1 MDDMLSAAPPD
12 LEPLLRP
19 ISPDAPS
26 GRSLR
31 YEPLYDQIRE
41 ARREDDSTLPQGVW
55 QTALKRAN
63 WAQVAE
69 LCQQALAHE
78 SKDLQLAAWLT
89 EARGIQQGFPG
100 VERGL
105 RLTTALVERF
115 WDSLW
120 PALEEGDEEAR
131 LAPLAWLDDK
141 LSLVLARVPIV
152 KTRVPGAVSHDF
164 ADWQRILHHEKQRG
178 TREDAP
184 VEEEANANEATSSP
198 LTRDVFLGTA
208 AQMPTSAVD
217 ALARQVATALEAS
230 SALEQSLDSRLGRI
244 GAVLRRTRSVLGDIQ
259 ALAATLRADSSR
271 EEPGEMTRALS
282 DTEDAPVAASG
293 PGRPRAIGSREE
305 AYQLLTLAS
314 DYLRRT
320 EPHSPVAYLVKR
332 AVSWGQMPLHQLL
345 AELVPD
351 SSNLET
357 IQSLL
362 GMKPEK
368 Q

>member
-1 MDDMLSAAPPD
+1 MDDLHASSAPD

-19 ISPDAPS
+19 LSPDAPS

-41 ARREDDSTLPQGVW
+41 ARREDDATLPQGVW
-55 QTALKRAN
+55 QTPLKRAN
-63 WAQVAE
+63 WSQVAE

-89 EARGIQQGFPG
+89 EAWGIQQGFSG

-105 RLTTALVERF
+105 RLITALVERF

-120 PALEEGDEEAR
+120 PALEDEDAEAR

-141 LSLVLARVPIV
+141 LPLVLGKVPLI
-152 KTRVPGAVSHDF
+152 KSPEPGGVSHDF
-164 ADWQRILHHEKQRG
+164 AAWQQLLHEEKHRSA
-178 TREDAP
+178 REDAP
-184 VEEEANANEATSSP
+184 DEQEAGTQGGTSGP
-198 LTRDVFLGTA
+198 LTRETFLGTA
-208 AQMPTSAVD
+208 SQLPATAFE
-217 ALARQVATALEAS
+217 ALARQVAASLEAC
-230 SALEQSLDSRLGRI
+230 SALEQSLDSQLGRT
-244 GAVLRRTRSVLGDIQ
+244 GALLRRTRSTLGDLQ
-259 ALAATLRADSSR
+259 TLLATLLASASR
-271 EEPGEMTRALS
+271 EQPAEVAEALLDTQVPG
-282 DTEDAPVAASG
+282 PAAG
-293 PGRPRAIGSREE
+293 AGRLPRAIRSREE

-320 EPHSPVAYLVKR
+320 EPHSPVAYLVNR
-332 AVSWGQMPLHQLL
+332 AVSWGRMPLDQLL
-345 AELVPD
+345 GELVPD

-362 GMKPEK
+362 GMKQEK
-368 Q
+368 

>member
-12 LEPLLRP
+12 LEPLLGP

-31 YEPLYDQIRE
+31 YEPLYEQIRE
-41 ARREDDSTLPQGVW
+41 ARREDDPTLPQGIW
-55 QTALKRAN
+55 QASLKRAN

-89 EARGIQQGFPG
+89 EAWGIQQGFPG

-141 LSLVLARVPIV
+141 LPLVLARVPIV
-152 KTRVPGAVSHDF
+152 RTRAPGAVSHDF
-164 ADWQRILHHEKQRG
+164 ADWQRILHHEKQRVA
-178 TREDAP
+178 REDAP
-184 VEEEANANEATSSP
+184 DEEEANAKEATSSP
-198 LTRDVFLGTA
+198 LTRDVFLGSA

-217 ALARQVATALEAS
+217 ALARQVAAVLEAS
-230 SALEQSLDSRLGRI
+230 SALEQSLDSRLGRTS
-244 GAVLRRTRSVLGDIQ
+244 AVLRRTRSVLGDIQ
-259 ALAATLRADSSR
+259 ALAAALRADSSR
-271 EEPGEMTRALS
+271 EELGEMTRAIP
-282 DTEDAPVAASG
+282 DTEVPAEASA
-293 PGRPRAIGSREE
+293 PGRPPRAIRSREQ

-320 EPHSPVAYLVKR
+320 EPHSPVAYLVER
-332 AVSWGQMPLHQLL
+332 AVRWGQMPLHQLL

-351 SSNLET
+351 TSNLET

-362 GMKPEK
+362 GMKQEK
-368 Q
+368 

>member
-1 MDDMLSAAPPD
+1 MDDMISAAPPD

-31 YEPLYDQIRE
+31 YEPLYDQLRE
-41 ARREDDSTLPQGVW
+41 ARREDDPTLPQGVW

-69 LCQQALAHE
+69 LCQRALAHE

-89 EARGIQQGFPG
+89 EAWGIQQGFPG

-120 PALEEGDEEAR
+120 PAIEDDDVEAR

-141 LSLVLARVPIV
+141 LPLVLGKVPLV
-152 KTRVPGAVSHDF
+152 KRQAPGGVSHDF
-164 ADWQRILHHEKQRG
+164 ADWQQLLHQEKHQG
-178 TREDAP
+178 SGQEKSDPEDATNAQGAGNGP
-184 VEEEANANEATSSP
+184 VNRET
-198 LTRDVFLGTA
+198 FLASA
-208 AQMPTSAVD
+208 ALMPASALD
-217 ALARQVATALEAS
+217 TLARGVEAALTAGS
-230 SALEQSLDSRLGRI
+230 SLEQALDSRLGRTS
-244 GAVLRRTRSVLGDIQ
+244 ATLRRTHSILGDIQ
-259 ALAATLRADSSR
+259 TLLTTLRAHSPR
-271 EEPGEMTRALS
+271 EEPGAGTEAPPDKTVP
-282 DTEDAPVAASG
+282 DTPSG
-293 PGRPRAIGSREE
+293 TGRLPHAIRSREE
-305 AYQLLTLAS
+305 AYQVLALAS

-320 EPHSPVAYLVKR
+320 EPHSPVAYLVQR
-332 AVSWGQMPLHQLL
+332 AVSWGRMPLDQLL
-345 AELVPD
+345 RELVPND
-351 SSNLET
+351 SGLQS

-362 GMKPEK
+362 GMKQAE
-368 Q
+368 

>member
-41 ARREDDSTLPQGVW
+41 ARREDDPTLPQGVW
-55 QTALKRAN
+55 QTSLKRAN

-89 EARGIQQGFPG
+89 EAWGIQHGFPG

-141 LSLVLARVPIV
+141 LPLVLARVPFV
-152 KTRVPGAVSHDF
+152 KTRAPGAVSHDF

-178 TREDAP
+178 TREEAP
-184 VEEEANANEATSSP
+184 AEGEANANEATSSP

-217 ALARQVATALEAS
+217 ALARQVAAALEAS
-230 SALEQSLDSRLGRI
+230 NALEQSLDSRLGRTS
-244 GAVLRRTRSVLGDIQ
+244 AVLHRTRSVLGDIQ

-271 EEPGEMTRALS
+271 EEPGEMTGALP
-282 DTEDAPVAASG
+282 DTEALAAASG
-293 PGRPRAIGSREE
+293 TGRPPRAIRSREE

>member
-1 MDDMLSAAPPD
+1 MDDMISAAPPD
-12 LEPLLRP
+12 LEPLLKP

-41 ARREDDSTLPQGVW
+41 ARREDDATLPQGVW

-69 LCQQALAHE
+69 LCQRALAHE

-89 EARGIQQGFPG
+89 EAWGMQQGFTG

-105 RLTTALVERF
+105 RLTTALMEQF

-120 PALEEGDEEAR
+120 PAIEDEDEEAR
-131 LAPLAWLDDK
+131 LAPLAWLDDR
-141 LSLVLARVPIV
+141 LPLVLGKVPLV
-152 KTRVPGAVSHDF
+152 RSRAPDGVSHDF
-164 ADWQRILHHEKQRG
+164 ADWQQLLHQEKHQSARTDSSNQEETGPDG
-178 TREDAP
+178 TTSGQLNRE
-184 VEEEANANEATSSP
+184 T
-198 LTRDVFLGTA
+198 FLGTA
-208 AQMPTSAVD
+208 ALMQASAID
-217 ALARQVATALEAS
+217 ALARQVADALEAATALEQA
-230 SALEQSLDSRLGRI
+230 LDSRLGRTS
-244 GAVLRRTRSVLGDIQ
+244 AMLRRTRSTLGD
-259 ALAATLRADSSR
+259 LETLLSTLRASASR
-271 EEPGEMTRALS
+271 EEPAAVADAQP
-282 DTEDAPVAASG
+282 DTETPGPAIG
-293 PGRPRAIGSREE
+293 PGRLPSAIRSRED

-332 AVSWGQMPLHQLL
+332 AVSWGQLPLDQLL
-345 AELVPD
+345 EELVPD
-351 SSNLET
+351 TSNLES

-362 GMKPEK
+362 GMKQAK
-368 Q
+368 